1 LVLIINADIST
12 VLHAKLQGVFI
23 QGQKVLL
30 PLEVSLADRSSS
42 SPGSW
47 TALVGPNGAGKST
60 LLRALAGLQEVQGT
74 LELQP
79 RRYALSKINGHLRGL
94 EVLIP
99 LAQLSSKDRAQQ
111 IAWLGPQE
119 PGADDLCV
127 MDVVMLGRLPHQD
140 WLAAP
145 SAADHAAVQRAMQ
158 QTQCEAWSQRRLG
171 TLSSGQRQRVLIAR
185 ALAVEAA
192 ILLMDE
198 PLAHLDAP
206 HQADW
211 LETVRT
217 LVAQGTTIVSA
228 LHELNM
234 ALQADS
240 LLIMANGQVLHH
252 GAPQDS
258 ATHAALQTAFDHRLR
273 LLAVDGQW
281 VALV

>member
-1 LVLIINADIST
+1 LTVNVDNAIVLR
-12 VLHAKLQGVFI
+12 AKLQGVSI
-23 QGQKVLL
+23 QGQKVLS
-30 PLEVSLADRSSS
+30 PLDVSLADRSSS

-60 LLRALAGLQEVQGT
+60 LLRVLAGLQAAQGT

-79 RRYALSKINGHLRGL
+79 RRYPLSKTDGHFQGSKAF
-94 EVLIP
+94 IP
-99 LAQLSSKDRAQQ
+99 LAQLCSKDRAQQ
-111 IAWLGPQE
+111 IAWLGHQE
-119 PGADDLCV
+119 PGADDLRV

-158 QTQCEAWSQRRLG
+158 QTQSEEWRERRLG

-192 ILLMDE
+192 VLLMDE
-198 PLAHLDAP
+198 PLAHLDPP

-211 LETVRT
+211 LQTVRA
-217 LVAQGTTIVSA
+217 LVAQGTTVVSA

-240 LLIMANGQVLHH
+240 LLIMARGEVLHH
-252 GAPQDS
+252 GAPQAS
-258 ATHAALQTAFDHRLR
+258 ATHAALQTAFDQRLR
-273 LLAVDGQW
+273 LVAVQGQW
-281 VALV
+281 VALL